1 MAVRVRYTRSPEDV
15 KTLAYEAYLLQQK
28 FVEENVLLSV
38 STGTT

>member
-1 MAVRVRYTRSPEDV
+1 MAVHVRDIRSPEDV
-15 KTLAYEAYLLQQK
+15 KTLAYEAYLQQK